1 MRSSTHT
8 ADRVRVPFLALA
20 LTLAACSTATGAGAA
35 RPADDHRTDVGE
47 NVRAKAFQPADHTL
61 DAVENQ
67 KGGAFSH

>member
-1 MRSSTHT
+1 MRSFTR
-8 ADRVRVPFLALA
+8 AAEKVRAPLLVLA
-20 LTLAACSTATGAGAA
+20 LTLAACSTATGAGAP

-47 NVRAKAFQPADHTL
+47 KVRANAFGPADHTL

>member
-8 ADRVRVPFLALA
+8 ADRVRVPLLALA
-20 LTLAACSTATGAGAA
+20 LTLAACTTATGAV
-35 RPADDHRTDVGE
+35 RPAADHRTDVGE
-47 NVRAKAFQPADHTL
+47 NVRAKVFQPADHTL